1 MKRIVILLFTVIIT
15 LPAYSQSSLQ
25 DGDRCFERGDYT
37 CAEAKYNDAFRL
49 TSGQNKRIAEIK
61 RDRAKECTAFIK
73 TANNAFANKNYRV
86 AKENYQKVL
95 ELNPKDEYVK
105 NQLDKCDDLLKPPAV
120 TLSASKTSLSFSSSG
135 GSESVTVATNASSYS
150 VNNLPPWCTVQKNT
164 GSFKITCNSNSGS
177 TTRTGHFTVTAE
189 DKTVRI
195 NVSQSGMRNTQG
207 TTLSVS
213 EERLSFSSS
222 GGRSEEI
229 EVYSNADTYSIL
241 YVPSWC
247 SVRMYDGYFVVSCD
261 ANYSGQTRSNW
272 FAVVAGGKEVKV
284 YINQT
289 STTRRSSAY
298 THTYTRNKANVCFN
312 CPKTKDTWGL
322 TLGYVQKAFYSSY
335 LDGIQFGLRIEPLFK
350 HGFGLNTGL
359 LFEYYSNDLYYYDS
373 GYGSGS
379 YANEVNSELYALN
392 VPLHLEYRL
401 NFSKWFNIFAYGGV
415 GFNFVTSS
423 KYSGEYSLPAT
434 FEYGCGVRINH
445 VQFNMG
451 KSSLIGDFKD
461 IKSFDDNL
469 IPYQNLVISASY
481 MF

>member
-1 MKRIVILLFTVIIT
+1 MKRFIILLFAVTIT
-15 LPAYSQSSLQ
+15 IPAYCQILLQ

-37 CAEAKYNDAFRL
+37 CAEAKYNDAFRSE
-49 TSGQNKRIAEIK
+49 SGKSKQIAEIG
-61 RDRAKECTAFIK
+61 RDRAKKCADHIK
-73 TANNAFANKNYRV
+73 VADNAFANKNYRV

-135 GSESVTVATNASSYS
+135 GNESITITTNASSYS
-150 VNNLPPWCTVQKNT
+150 INSLPSWCTVQKNT
-164 GSFKITCNSNSGS
+164 GSFKITCSSNSES
-177 TTRTGHFTVTAE
+177 TTRTGHFTVTAG

-195 NVSQSGMRNTQG
+195 NVRQSGATKKQEA
-207 TTLSVS
+207 TLSIS

-261 ANYSGQTRSNW
+261 ANYTGQSRSNW
-272 FAVVAGGKEVKV
+272 FAVIAGGKEVKV

-289 STTRRSSAY
+289 STTRRSNAY
-298 THTYTRNKANVCFN
+298 TYTRNKTNVCFN
-312 CPKTKDTWGL
+312 CPKTRNTWGL
-322 TLGYVQKAFYSSY
+322 TLGYVQKAFYPTN

-359 LFEYYSNDLYYYDS
+359 LFEYYYYYDS
-373 GYGSGS
+373 SYGSGS

-415 GFNFVTSS
+415 GFNLVTSS
-423 KYSGEYSLPAT
+423 EYGEYSLPTT
-434 FEYGCGVRINH
+434 FEYGGGMRINH
-445 VQFNMG
+445 VQFNIG
-451 KSSLIGDFKD
+451 KSLLIGNFKD
-461 IKSFDDNL
+461 VHSFNND
-469 IPYQNLVISASY
+469 ITTYQNLVISASY